1 MVFAFAGIGV
11 SVPHQTQAIWTAFAP
26 PITDRR
32 LLQPGDMLL
41 FSDNGQPSGI
51 HHVGLYLGGGQG
63 GGGRMVHAPRTGVP
77 VTVVDNVW
85 QSSYYARQFIGA
97 VRAVPAA
104 APTTV
109 PAPRILP

>member
-1 MVFAFAGIGV
+1 
-11 SVPHQTQAIWTAFAP
+11 
-26 PITDRR
+26 
-32 LLQPGDMLL
+32 MLL

-51 HHVGLYLGGGQG
+51 HHVGLYLAGGQ

-85 QSSYYARQFIGA
+85 QSSYYARQFLGA

-109 PAPRILP
+109 PPASCRERRGGARPARGRRRG

>member
-11 SVPHQTQAIWTAFAP
+11 SVPHQTQAIWQAFTP

-51 HHVGLYLGGGQG
+51 HHVGLYLGGAG
-63 GGGRMVHAPRTGVP
+63 GAGRMVHAPRTGVP
-77 VTVVDNVW
+77 VTVVDDVW

-104 APTTV
+104 ASTTV
-109 PAPRILP
+109 PAPRVQP